1 MAIAGLNIPL
11 DSREGM
17 DKITTTEKVTTPYFA
32 GGYTELTASN
42 IGTSSGLT
50 ATNNTYFYGISNTNT
65 LSTEEFH
72 VSFGSTNGYGAI
84 TTTNKKNVNDAIY
97 KHFASLL
104 LTPTEVTGGFFISSP
119 ASDSA
124 VATGRDTEIYVLS
137 AKRSNMKDRLN
148 KGNWTIALSGSLAH
162 SSSLDPVTGQ
172 TASANMNA
180 LGGATML
187 HLTDDSK
194 NDNPTATPVG
204 DRYNIVSGAL
214 GTISKESTEKNY
226 GFYYPN
232 IGVMVFSAAELSASI
247 PGSGSQRTSTTEF
260 GGVGRADSHRGD
272 LFRGLG
278 YPTDSADTVDRK
290 VALRFVNCLQ
300 PIGSKLSF
308 RDEEDQVSA
317 QYFCR
322 VRSGQ
327 ANFSNNP
334 TFVSGSNNEL
344 RQSKM
349 RGYPNTFISS
359 VQLYNSTGDMVA
371 VGNLSTP
378 LKKNFSS
385 EATIKVKLTY

>member
-1 MAIAGLNIPL
+1 MAIAGLNISL

-17 DKITTTEKVTTPYFA
+17 DKITSTEKVTTPYFSA
-32 GGYTELTASN
+32 GYTELSASS
-42 IGTSSGLT
+42 ITTSSLST
-50 ATNNTYFYGISNTNT
+50 TNETYFYGISNTNT
-65 LSTEEFH
+65 LTTEEFH
-72 VSFGSTNGYGAI
+72 VAFGSTNGYGAV
-84 TTTNKKNVNDAIY
+84 TATNKKNVNDAIY
-97 KHFASLL
+97 KHFANLL

-119 ASDSA
+119 GSSKA
-124 VATGRDTEIYVLS
+124 VSTGRDSEIYVLAS
-137 AKRSNMKDRLN
+137 KRSNMKDRLN
-148 KGNWTIALSGSLAH
+148 KGNWTIALTGSVGFSGSAD
-162 SSSLDPVTGQ
+162 SSTGEVALDGASL
-172 TASANMNA
+172 A
-180 LGGATML
+180 LGGATL
-187 HLTDDSK
+187 LELTDDSV

-214 GTISKESTEKNY
+214 GIVHTDATVTNY

-232 IGVMVFSAAELSASI
+232 IGVMIFSAAELSASI
-247 PGSGSQRTSTTEF
+247 PGSGSQRTSTVEF
-260 GGVGRADSHRGD
+260 GVPTNGTGSADR
-272 LFRGLG
+272 FRGLG
-278 YPTDSADTVDRK
+278 YPTNASDTVDRK
-290 VALRFVNCLQ
+290 VALRFANCLQ
-300 PIGSKLSF
+300 PVGSKLSF

-344 RQSKM
+344 RNSKM
-349 RGYPNTFISS
+349 RGNPQTFITS
-359 VQLYNSTGDMVA
+359 VQLYNNAGDMVA